1 MFLLPFYRRDA
12 EAQQSNDQ
20 RGSGRLTL
28 MWSLFP
34 ISFFSTASGAPA
46 WKVPAALR
54 ISDGAR
60 FPQVS
65 REAPS
70 RVPGALVRDSQT
82 QIISRETF
90 AEMKIQIFENAI
102 KALLLVAENKTSP
115 FCPTWPPPQ
124 ITGLDLFDCLF
135 SFIYF

>member
-28 MWSLFP
+28 MSLFP
-34 ISFFSTASGAPA
+34 ISFFSTASGAPS
-46 WKVPAALR
+46 WEVPEALR
-54 ISDGAR
+54 SSDGAR

-70 RVPGALVRDSQT
+70 GVPGAFAQDSQT
-82 QIISRETF
+82 QIIWRETF
-90 AEMKIQIFENAI
+90 AEMKIQIFKNAI